1 MVVAMTT
8 PLEELASALRK
19 VPGVAEK
26 IAIHASY
33 EPLGSHVFSPSLV
46 PGIAAGEAIRL
57 GDDCAAIPASDAEGG
72 YLLFATEGL
81 IDTFVNN
88 APWFAGYSAVMV
100 NISDVCSMG
109 GRPIAVVDA
118 LWSTD
123 SETARPIWE
132 GMLAASNAYGVP
144 IVGGHTSY
152 RARSSQLS
160 VSILG
165 RAKELLT
172 SFDAAP
178 GDVLVAAI
186 DLRGAFYRHY
196 PFWNASTTAPGER
209 LRGDIALL
217 PAVAEQRLAHS
228 AKDISMGGVIGT
240 LIMLLE
246 SSGVGAVLDL
256 DAIPR
261 PPGEVDPAVWLSC
274 FPSFGYLFA
283 TTAEKSDEL
292 TSLFE
297 ARGIAGAVVG
307 VIDDSRALTLTSL
320 NEKTVFWNSSSC
332 P

>member
-1 MVVAMTT
+1 MVLAMNT
-8 PLEELASALRK
+8 PLEELASALRQI
-19 VPGVAEK
+19 PGVAEK
-26 IAIHASY
+26 IAIQSTY
-33 EPLGSHVFSPSLV
+33 EPLGSHVCSPAEV
-46 PGIAAGEAIRL
+46 PGIAAGQSIRL
-57 GDDCAAIPASDAEGG
+57 GDDCAAIPASDSEGG

-88 APWFAGYSAVMV
+88 DPWFAGYSAVMV

-123 SETARPIWE
+123 AQTARPIWD

-178 GDVLVAAI
+178 GNVLVMAI

-196 PFWNASTTAPGER
+196 PFWNASTSAPGER

-217 PAVAEQRLAHS
+217 PAAAENALAHA
-228 AKDISMGGVIGT
+228 AKDISMGGIIGT

-246 SSGVGAVLDL
+246 SSNVGAVLDL

-261 PPGEVDPAVWLSC
+261 PPGEIDTALWLSC

-283 TTAEKSDEL
+283 TSPEKADDLTA
-292 TSLFE
+292 LFE
-297 ARGIAGAVVG
+297 GRGIASAVVG
-307 VIDDSRALTLTSL
+307 EFNDSRSLTLTSS
-320 NEKTVFWNSSSC
+320 NEKTVFWNSPLC